1 LLSII
6 YLSNIYFL
14 ILIKISKNNIYFF
27 FKKRKMADLSP
38 NVLRIS
44 IIFGTIIILLMI
56 REVYHGYLIELNR
69 FQSSTLLQGKIAA
82 RWVLNEDKLKWFK
95 RKDDSEYVS
104 L

>member
-1 LLSII
+1 
-6 YLSNIYFL
+6 
-14 ILIKISKNNIYFF
+14 
-27 FKKRKMADLSP
+27 MADLSP